1 MSTGAPES
9 VELTLL
15 GSSKKAQEKVQEEL
29 ARICGL
35 PEENV
40 RITEKEAE
48 Q

>member
-1 MSTGAPES
+1 M
-9 VELTLL
+9 ELTLL
-15 GSSKKAQEKVQEEL
+15 GSSKKEQEKVQEEL

>member
-1 MSTGAPES
+1 MIRDTRRGADTSEF
-9 VELTLL
+9 LKK
-15 GSSKKAQEKVQEEL
+15 GSEKVQEEL